1 MLKKNL
7 FAVCLLAAAPAG
19 VSLLAQNAAPK
30 DLNAVNNTR
39 GASDMTADSPVT
51 FPAKGALPSP
61 FPPDVKTQSFPA
73 EKEYFI
79 FETPCRSLAQIRT
92 IQARMPAGAF
102 TAVRADWRHLP
113 RTRKA
118 LTEGGNLHIL
128 GLGDSIIN
136 DTLRSGWVALLRE
149 AYPKASIKATGYV
162 RGGGSCKHYRAESR
176 VQTWLLPLKPDLVII
191 GGISQGKD
199 YAAIRDVVGQI
210 RAALPGCEF
219 LFTTGVF
226 GSADPR
232 SDAAMAA
239 AQHSGTSDYGRGLK
253 ALADELGCAYFDM
266 TTPWIQ
272 YVRSSGLHP
281 HLFYRD
287 RVHANAFGEQ
297 ILAKIMLAWWAP
309 EATSP

>member
-1 MLKKNL
+1 MQKMTRMSVVFLVS
-7 FAVCLLAAAPAG
+7 ALASL
-19 VSLLAQNAAPK
+19 SLLAQNAAPK

-39 GASDMTADSPVT
+39 GKSDMMADSPVT
-51 FPAKGALPSP
+51 FPEKGALPSP
-61 FPPDVKTQSFPA
+61 FPTDVKTQNSPV
-73 EKEYFI
+73 EKEYSI
-79 FETPCRSLAQIRT
+79 FDSPCRSLAQIKA
-92 IQARMPAGAF
+92 IQAQMPTGTF
-102 TAVRADWRHLP
+102 TVVRADWRHLP

-118 LTEGGNLHIL
+118 LTEGGSLHIL
-128 GLGDSIIN
+128 GLGDSIIA
-136 DTLRSGWVALLRE
+136 DTMRSGWVALLRE

-176 VQTWLLPLKPDLVII
+176 VQTYLLPLKPDLVII

-210 RAALPGCEF
+210 RAGFPDCEF

-226 GSADPR
+226 GSTDPR

-239 AQHSGTSDYGRGLK
+239 AQHSGTSDYGRDLK
-253 ALADELGCAYFDM
+253 TLADELGCAYFDM

-272 YVRSSGLHP
+272 YMRSSGLHP

-287 RVHANAFGEQ
+287 RVHANPFGEQ
-297 ILAKIMLAWWAP
+297 ILAKIMLSWWAP
-309 EATSP
+309 

>member
-1 MLKKNL
+1 
-7 FAVCLLAAAPAG
+7 
-19 VSLLAQNAAPK
+19 VSLRAQNAAPK
-30 DLNAVNNTR
+30 DLNAVNNAR
-39 GASDMTADSPVT
+39 GKTDMLSDSPVT
-51 FPAKGALPSP
+51 FPAEGALPSP

-92 IQARMPAGAF
+92 IQSQMPAGTF

-176 VQTWLLPLKPDLVII
+176 VQTCLLPLKPDLVII

-210 RAALPGCEF
+210 RAALPDCEF

-239 AQHSGTSDYGRGLK
+239 AQHSGTSDYGRDLK

-309 EATSP
+309 

>member
-1 MLKKNL
+1 MMHRKLPLVVGFLVPAFASLSL
-7 FAVCLLAAAPAG
+7 F
-19 VSLLAQNAAPK
+19 AQNAAPQ

-39 GASDMTADSPVT
+39 GKSDMMADSPVT
-51 FPAKGALPSP
+51 FPEKGALPSA

-73 EKEYFI
+73 EKEYGI
-79 FETPCRSLAQIRT
+79 VESPCRSLAQIRA
-92 IQARMPAGAF
+92 IQAQMPTGTF
-102 TAVRADWRHLP
+102 TVVRADWSRLP

-118 LTEGGNLHIL
+118 LTEGGSLHIL

-136 DTLRSGWVALLRE
+136 DTMRSGWVALLRE
-149 AYPKASIKATGYV
+149 AYPKASIKATVYV
-162 RGGGSCKHYRAESR
+162 RGGGNCKHYRAEGR
-176 VQTWLLPLKPDLVII
+176 VQTYLLPLKPDLVII

-210 RAALPGCEF
+210 RAGLPNCEF

-226 GSADPR
+226 GSTDPR

-239 AQHSGTSDYGRGLK
+239 AQHSGTSDYGRDLK

-272 YVRSSGLHP
+272 YIRSSGLHP

-287 RVHANAFGEQ
+287 RVHANPYGEQ
-297 ILAKIMLAWWAP
+297 ILAKIMLSWWAP
-309 EATSP
+309 EP